1 MLSII
6 LLHTYKQYNVTPNWY
21 FHAQVLTQSHIPA
34 SIWALH
40 QQGTRNRGQNVSLS
54 TSTIP
59 SYGEFE
65 PGPRQASSP
74 LTPDSPKQFLNHV
87 DRGVYVIKDLSV
99 DPEVV
104 HQTLNPLY

>member
-1 MLSII
+1 MYHRTNTLI
-6 LLHTYKQYNVTPNWY
+6 
-21 FHAQVLTQSHIPA
+21 HAHVLTQSHAIPA

-87 DRGVYVIKDLSV
+87 DRGVYVIKDLSE
-99 DPEVV
+99 DPGVG
-104 HQTLNPLY
+104 HQTNLS